1 MLETAK
7 THFLLTLNTREKQAK
22 RLIENQCALW
32 IRQQKLRQFP
42 WTPTSEYWTQSRS
55 RSSRVCLRVLKG
67 LTGRTSSFVSLR
79 ATSSHSHAKAK
90 YMSCCCTGNLWS
102 LFQQVA
108 KLAPSPF
115 ADLGSVSFL
124 NR

>member
-1 MLETAK
+1 MLEAGK

-32 IRQQKLRQFP
+32 TRQQKLRQFP
-42 WTPTSEYWTQSRS
+42 WAPTSEYWTQSQS
-55 RSSRVCLRVLKG
+55 HSSCVCLQALKG
-67 LTGRTSSFVSLR
+67 LAGRTSSFVLLR

-90 YMSCCCTGNLWS
+90 YMSCCCMGNLWS

-115 ADLGSVSFL
+115 ADLGSASFL